1 VEGTSSE
8 TNVQSAKADS
18 AQEKSDSKVEES
30 NGMSSA
36 ESVAPKT
43 ADAQPAGTQPA
54 GKVNP
59 QSSDTKTSERIPK
72 KTGPVKTDLTPRE
85 PVEINLRTLLQAGVH
100 FGHQTAR
107 WNPAMSE
114 YLYGSRNGIHIVN
127 LPKTMESWQEARK
140 AIVEI
145 TSRGGS
151 VLFVGTKKQAQDPIV
166 EEARRCG
173 SFYVAKRWLGGMITN
188 FQTIRKSI
196 SRLNKLEEILAE
208 EDKQR
213 QEGAGSK
220 FTKKE
225 RLMMS
230 REREKLEFSLGGI
243 RDMYAAPQLMFIID
257 IKREDI
263 AVKEAQRLDIPVVA
277 LVDTNCDP
285 KEVTHP
291 IPSNDDGT
299 RAIRLFASAVCDA
312 VLEGKKIYAQRGAKR
327 DEVKVD
333 SAKSTPSKKTPK
345 VKAKKEKGAV
355 VVEKKLA
362 EKKPAGKKA
371 ARVEEKTAAVEK
383 KAEEVESKKVESQ
396 ITEKAVSETDKPATD
411 EAKS

>member
-1 VEGTSSE
+1 MEGTSSE
-8 TNVQSAKADS
+8 HNVVPAQADS
-18 AQEKSDSKVEES
+18 ATEKAEGS
-30 NGMSSA
+30 NGMSSV
-36 ESVAPKT
+36 ESAAP
-43 ADAQPAGTQPA
+43 QPAEKTP
-54 GKVNP
+54 GKSNVVD
-59 QSSDTKTSERIPK
+59 SSDTVPK
-72 KTGPVKTDLTPRE
+72 NPSSMRTDLTPRE

-114 YLYGSRNGIHIVN
+114 YIYGSRNGIHIVN

-145 TSRGGS
+145 ASRGGS

-208 EDKQR
+208 EDKNLQD
-213 QEGAGSK
+213 GMGSK

-243 RDMYAAPQLMFIID
+243 RDMYSAPQLMFIID

-263 AVKEAQRLDIPVVA
+263 AVKEAQRLDIPVIA

-285 KEVTHP
+285 SQVTHP

-333 SAKSTPSKKTPK
+333 SAKSTPTKKSPK
-345 VKAKKEKGAV
+345 VKAKKDKDKDAV
-355 VVEKKLA
+355 
-362 EKKPAGKKA
+362 
-371 ARVEEKTAAVEK
+371 AVEK
-383 KAEEVESKKVESQ
+383 KVSVEKKKVAVEKKVAVAQKQDEASKSEEPSSEP
-396 ITEKAVSETDKPATD
+396 EKASPEKASPEKASDKD
-411 EAKS
+411 S

>member
-1 VEGTSSE
+1 MT
-8 TNVQSAKADS
+8 
-18 AQEKSDSKVEES
+18 
-30 NGMSSA
+30 SA
-36 ESVAPKT
+36 ESVTPSSSEASVSKT
-43 ADAQPAGTQPA
+43 PSTASNAAAKSEPT
-54 GKVNP
+54 KK
-59 QSSDTKTSERIPK
+59 SSGS
-72 KTGPVKTDLTPRE
+72 VKNDLNPRE

-114 YLYGSRNGIHIVN
+114 YIYGSRNGIHIVN
-127 LPKTMESWQEARK
+127 LPKTIERWEDARK
-140 AIVEI
+140 SIVEV

-196 SRLNKLEEILAE
+196 SRLNKVEEILAE
-208 EDKQR
+208 EDKSM

-230 REREKLEFSLGGI
+230 REQEKLEFSLGGI

-285 KEVTHP
+285 SQVTHP

-312 VLEGKKIYAQRGAKR
+312 VLEGKKIYAERGAKR
-327 DEVKVD
+327 DDVKVD
-333 SAKSTPSKKTPK
+333 SSKSASSARKAS
-345 VKAKKEKGAV
+345 KAKAADKM
-355 VVEKKLA
+355 VEKKDA
-362 EKKPAGKKA
+362 EKSKEEPSAEAEKPAG
-371 ARVEEKTAAVEK
+371 E
-383 KAEEVESKKVESQ
+383 
-396 ITEKAVSETDKPATD
+396 
-411 EAKS
+411 